1 MRLDKFLLGL
11 VGVNARANVGEI
23 TATSAVITWDAADK
37 AQIEVNRVDARAR
50 TIFDQ
55 GRHGAYQL
63 DQLVAGAQYRARVV
77 EEGREPQTL
86 EFNTK
91 PNKLKGTCFA

>member
-23 TATSAVITWDAADK
+23 TATSAVITWDASDK

-50 TIFDQ
+50 TISD
-55 GRHGAYQL
+55 
-63 DQLVAGAQYRARVV
+63 
-77 EEGREPQTL
+77 EGNYIWK
-86 EFNTK
+86 F
-91 PNKLKGTCFA
+91 

>member
-50 TIFDQ
+50 TISDEGNCFCK
-55 GRHGAYQL
+55 
-63 DQLVAGAQYRARVV
+63 VENRV
-77 EEGREPQTL
+77 
-86 EFNTK
+86 
-91 PNKLKGTCFA
+91 LKIDCTE